1 MPLATRH
8 RAPLSIPR
16 PARMTAP
23 AAVADRDVYQP
34 SYTDVYELL
43 SEAAHLLSRA
53 GRELRKEH
61 LSDGLAV
68 QGLADNVHTHI
79 RKLPAAARHLSAS

>member
-1 MPLATRH
+1 MPIATRR

-16 PARMTAP
+16 PARMTARP
-23 AAVADRDVYQP
+23 AVAVDVDEP
-34 SYTDVYELL
+34 SYPEVYELL
-43 SEAAHLLSRA
+43 SDAAHLLSRA

-68 QGLADNVHTHI
+68 QGLADDVHTQI
-79 RKLPAAARHLSAS
+79 RKLPPTARHRSGS

>member
-1 MPLATRH
+1 MPVATRR

-23 AAVADRDVYQP
+23 AAVADVDQP
-34 SYTDVYELL
+34 SYPDVYELL

-53 GRELRKEH
+53 GRELRKER
-61 LSDGLAV
+61 LPDGLAV
-68 QGLADNVHTHI
+68 QGLADDVHAHI
-79 RKLPAAARHLSAS
+79 RKLPAAARHLSC

>member
-1 MPLATRH
+1 MPLATRR

-23 AAVADRDVYQP
+23 AGVDVDEP

-53 GRELRKEH
+53 GRELRKER

-68 QGLADNVHTHI
+68 QGLADDVHTHI
-79 RKLPAAARHLSAS
+79 RKLPAAARHLSSC